1 MSAKSWKKYQ
11 EQQKTIAYFEKE
23 YGAKGFYEVVRRLSK
38 LRAQGVDVE
47 AALDRAE
54 GQPV

>member
-1 MSAKSWKKYQ
+1 MSAETWKKYQ
-11 EQQKTIAYFEKE
+11 EQQKTIAYFEKA
-23 YGAKGFYEVVRRLSK
+23 YGAKGFYELVRRLSK